1 MKKLLAIL
9 LCGAFLAL
17 GATACTPKN
26 GEFTHENTAAPA
38 GNAGKT
44 TAAPTAVPTPSP
56 DEKPD
61 NTSEGEKFMNKIN
74 ATITMENG
82 GVIKLELYPDLAP
95 QSVRNF
101 CYLARQ
107 GFYDGLTFHR
117 IIPGFMIQ
125 GGDPDGDGTGGP
137 GYCIKGEFAANGF
150 NNELKHTRGVIS
162 WARKSRPNDS
172 ADSQFFIMHKD
183 APHLD
188 GSYAAFGRVIEGMDV
203 VDEIA
208 AVETG
213 MNDRP
218 VTPVVIKTI
227 TIEGIELPEP
237 DKIM

>member
-1 MKKLLAIL
+1 MKKLIAIL
-9 LCGAFLAL
+9 FCGAFLAL
-17 GATACTPKN
+17 GATACTPRVDY
-26 GEFTHENTAAPA
+26 TSENTAAPA

-137 GYCIKGEFAANGF
+137 GYCIKGEFAVNGF

-172 ADSQFFIMHKD
+172 AGSQFFIMHKD

-188 GSYAAFGRVIEGMDV
+188 GSYAAFGKVIEGMDV

-218 VTPVVIKTI
+218 ITPVVIKTI